1 VEALALKGVQ
11 TAHTAFDAHIKQVGQ
26 KIFRETQQQLDQLKD
41 VIQSLCPSLCPFP
54 RPPSRRSCVLI
65 QSQLLGWFVWV
76 MAID

>member
-41 VIQSLCPSLCPFP
+41 VIQSLCPSLCPF
-54 RPPSRRSCVLI
+54 SRRSCVLI